1 MYSQPQKISA
11 RRKALQHAVET
22 LTTERPQAAI
32 VPRNYIRKVRTQLE
46 KSVVKTDSIAATI
59 CDDALCDLWES
70 FWDGKVRAKAP
81 NDLVVAYLAGP
92 EPLND
97 FNVLVEL
104 GVHPHNIYAFESNKK
119 AFNEALLSVKENQ
132 YPLLKIIKTS
142 LDRYLQSVPQV
153 FDIIYFDA
161 CGPLPSNGQ
170 ATLRTVSNVFRYQRL
185 NPLGV
190 LITNFAQPDISDE
203 SQLNAHSDLIA
214 NYLYPKGML
223 ESGDAEWNL
232 DDGATSRGLYAKGD
246 KKEESFFH
254 HVKNDFSNYYGQYIT
269 RQIFDIGSFIAPVGR
284 FANSEMWQS
293 LFSAKPPEIAKD
305 AESLRY
311 FDEEYGGGNYIVDPD
326 MHALGWTLTAMNN
339 AERQDANYPM
349 IESDTK
355 KLKETWFRELGGSPV
370 PPINTQMIVDA
381 YNVIRVNESYCKNE
395 LKQLLSGYKYM
406 QNMRMFCDVPTSE
419 LALYAVISQY
429 SYPSHYNVEKTK
441 RFSYIADGKNT
452 EMFLDVITFDTCR
465 YIYDWLPST
474 ELVGDSFSAEGHQLA
489 YRFALDGLA
498 KHTIRY
504 CNEYFYGAHV
514 IGVNHSGFTERL
526 LSPREVI
533 T

>member
-1 MYSQPQKISA
+1 MYSQPQKNSA
-11 RRKALQHAVET
+11 RKKALQHAVEM
-22 LTTERPQAAI
+22 LTAERAQTSV
-32 VPRNYIRKVRTQLE
+32 VPRNYIRKVRAQLE
-46 KSVVKTDSIAATI
+46 QSEVRADAIAAKI
-59 CDDALCDLWES
+59 CDDDLCDLWES
-70 FWDGKVRAKAP
+70 FWDGKVGEKAP

-97 FNVLVEL
+97 FDELVNL
-104 GVHPHNIYAFESNKK
+104 GIHPHNIYAFESDKK
-119 AFNEALLSVKENQ
+119 AFNEGLLSVKENQ

-203 SQLNAHSDLIA
+203 NQLNAHSDLIA
-214 NYLYPKGML
+214 NYLYPKSML
-223 ESGDAEWNL
+223 ESGDPEWNL
-232 DDGATSRGLYAKGD
+232 DDGASSHGLYAKND
-246 KKEESFFH
+246 NIEESFFH
-254 HVKNDFSNYYGQYIT
+254 TVKRDFSNYYGQYIT

-293 LFSAKPPEIAKD
+293 LFDAKATVIAKD
-305 AESLRY
+305 ADNLRH
-311 FDEEYGGGNYIVDPD
+311 FGDDCGGGDYIVDPD
-326 MHALGWTLTAMNN
+326 MYALGWTLAAMNN
-339 AERQDANYPM
+339 AESKDVNYPI
-349 IESDTK
+349 IEPGTQ
-355 KLKETWFRELGGSPV
+355 KLKETWLRELGGSPV
-370 PPINTQMIVDA
+370 PPVNSQIIVDA
-381 YNVIRVNESYCKNE
+381 YNVIRINDRYCTDE
-395 LKQLLSGYKYM
+395 LKQLLNGYKYM

-441 RFSYIADGKNT
+441 RYTYVADGKNT
-452 EMFLDVITFDTCR
+452 EMFLDVIAFDTCR

-474 ELVGDSFSAEGHQLA
+474 ELVGDSFSDEGHQLV

-514 IGVNHSGFTERL
+514 IGVNNSGFTEKL
-526 LSPREVI
+526 LKPREVI
-533 T
+533 A